1 VRGALTTSTD
11 RLWAYLILPV
21 IALLLVSTLAY
32 GTYFALLA
40 MRPEVATPFPAGQVT
55 FGLYLLMAIIEWS
68 LAISIIRRLRRA
80 GGSAMQLI
88 APNRHPWSFRWLP
101 AVLVFVAVNLVMALM
116 MFALSSLERAT
127 TAPSYYEGLQT
138 WQLLLFLVVVP
149 FSAGFC
155 EELVWRGYVISR
167 LEARGPWPWAMDN
180 HLLLRHLF
188 RFDPLTAALAL
199 HLHLRGPDGVPLH
212 TGAKSSP
219 FDDQSCC
226 GRLLEFR
233 MVLVPEIGRCAPCEC
248 PV

>member
-167 LEARGPWPWAMDN
+167 LEALGRGRWTTIFLSAISFALIHSPLHWPFTFTFGA
-180 HLLLRHLF
+180 
-188 RFDPLTAALAL
+188 LTGYYYTRERNLL
-199 HLHLRGPDGVPLH
+199 HLMISRAVVDFWSFGWFLSLR
-212 TGAKSSP
+212 
-219 FDDQSCC
+219 
-226 GRLLEFR
+226 
-233 MVLVPEIGRCAPCEC
+233 
-248 PV
+248 